1 MWFLVLRSGR
11 GGEGSPLG
19 GGENRLL
26 PEHDPPY
33 TDPAGGRMYIFLCY
47 LLVHT
52 SPWAGPCSN
61 GSREDVV
68 NTSIVVG
75 SVALVLAGVIASGHA
90 FGQEIITAPQP
101 TAQEKLDQREALRR
115 AAMQEQQKRKE
126 DFARNC
132 IKPDLSDKQL
142 EACRAAYRKL

>member
-1 MWFLVLRSGR
+1 MLQWPKGR
-11 GGEGSPLG
+11 
-19 GGENRLL
+19 
-26 PEHDPPY
+26 
-33 TDPAGGRMYIFLCY
+33 
-47 LLVHT
+47 
-52 SPWAGPCSN
+52 
-61 GSREDVV
+61 VV

-75 SVALVLAGVIASGHA
+75 SVALVLAGVLATGYA
-90 FGQEIITAPQP
+90 FGQEIIKAPQP

-115 AAMQEQQKRKE
+115 TAMQEQQKRKE